1 MYCKKAFFSNY
12 NVIVK
17 HVLNGYLGI
26 FILSFRR
33 NDAVRDI
40 KAT

>member
-1 MYCKKAFFSNY
+1 MYCKKAFFFQL
-12 NVIVK
+12 IVK
-17 HVLNGYLGI
+17 HVLNGYLGV
-26 FILSFRR
+26 FILSFLR